1 MEQTRFI
8 LRKRKRK
15 YFEDST
21 WINTDR
27 MPYYSSNVISLYA
40 CGSSLY
46 LPGYRQKTG
55 HPQAYWS
62 VEYICEG
69 EYTVLT
75 EDRKLQLTAGSILI
89 HYPGKY
95 YVLQNSGSEPVRK
108 KEIMLNNSPLI
119 SILCNR
125 TVLNSREAI
134 RCVDPAAA
142 EAYFDRVLELISRP
156 DPSAG
161 QGRLLS
167 ETVFSLFM
175 ELLEQCGE
183 NNIYNSFDAQL
194 DHLDVLSPDLTLDRI
209 ASHFKTG
216 KSTLNRMFLKQ
227 LNLTPFQYVIAMRM
241 RYAVQLLNSNSLS
254 IREVAEE
261 CGYRSTS
268 FFIAEFKKYF
278 QKTPLEYRSSL
289 EIFNNRRVH
298 LLDGWNIKQKKP
310 RKETGN
316 PKA

>member
-1 MEQTRFI
+1 MEQTKYF

-15 YFEDST
+15 FFQDTT
-21 WINTDR
+21 WINADR

-40 CGSSLY
+40 CGESLY
-46 LPGYRQKTG
+46 LPGYRLKSG
-55 HPQAYWS
+55 HLQAYWS

-75 EDRKLQLTAGSILI
+75 EDRKIQLTAGSILI

-95 YVLQNSGSEPVRK
+95 YTLMNGGSGPVHK

-161 QGRLLS
+161 QGRILS
-167 ETVFSLFM
+167 ETIFSLFM
-175 ELLEQCGE
+175 ELIEQCGE
-183 NNIYNSFDAQL
+183 SNIYNSFDAQL

-209 ASHFKTG
+209 AAHFKTG

-241 RYAVQLLNSNSLS
+241 RYAVQLLSSNSLS
-254 IREVAEE
+254 IREIAEE
-261 CGYRSTS
+261 CGYRNTS

-278 QKTPLEYRSSL
+278 QQTPLEYRTGKKRPDDRKIS
-289 EIFNNRRVH
+289 
-298 LLDGWNIKQKKP
+298 LLDGWNRKP
-310 RKETGN
+310 KR
-316 PKA
+316 